1 MGCLTPL
8 IAGSPLGSGIL
19 PSCCN
24 VTLPVHLARPGGM
37 GANAGSPSVTSRLVG
52 DHQGMYVESNSS
64 VIKQRNKKKPQQ
76 NTAGEGG
83 SLKQKQ
89 T

>member
-1 MGCLTPL
+1 
-8 IAGSPLGSGIL
+8 
-19 PSCCN
+19 
-24 VTLPVHLARPGGM
+24 M